1 MASGA
6 HSICHGDFGRS
17 QWRAAASHPFI
28 FMWKRSDLETSD
40 SFYLENW
47 QFPPA
52 SQPLWMCC
60 NPFLMLPTWNAVL
73 QDKNF
78 LALNEFSNELS
89 FQNSEEMP
97 SDTLGS
103 AKQEG
108 NGSSVLTVINRMWF
122 VYSPHLLSPV
132 PCQGC
137 ARMSLPAMAWRNP
150 RFLSQ
155 YQILCQ
161 RRKWLQAK
169 EQTKLS
175 IVSWILLCFSGAFI
189 ILTVQLSCSWLQS
202 RGNLIKWEGNC
213 WVTNFKGRCVEK
225 PL

>member
-1 MASGA
+1 METVAGASEELQLLTRLFSCGN
-6 HSICHGDFGRS
+6 
-17 QWRAAASHPFI
+17 AASWKHLIPSTWKIDNFHQHP
-28 FMWKRSDLETSD
+28 D
-40 SFYLENW
+40 
-47 QFPPA
+47 
-52 SQPLWMCC
+52 PLWMCC

-73 QDKNF
+73 QGKAF
-78 LALNEFSNELS
+78 LAVNEFSNELS
-89 FQNSEEMP
+89 FQNIEEMP

-108 NGSSVLTVINRMWF
+108 NDSSVPTVINRMWF
-122 VYSPHLLSPV
+122 VYSPHLLSTV

-137 ARMSLPAMAWRNP
+137 APMSLPAMAWRNP

-161 RRKWLQAK
+161 RRKWLRAK

-175 IVSWILLCFSGAFI
+175 IVSWILLCFSGASI
-189 ILTVQLSCSWLQS
+189 ILTVQLPCSWLQS
-202 RGNLIKWEGNC
+202 RGNSIKWEGNC
-213 WVTNFKGRCVEK
+213 WVTNFKRRYVEK